1 MLIRRIVLY
10 CLASFFVQ
18 ANVHAAN
25 VELVCPCN
33 IATMSQSA
41 LSIDVGIRSIATSG
55 TSGDLTLRVAAYDAV
70 TESSTYGLIARKDF
84 SPLLAN
90 NEYGNTTHW
99 LGLVTPP
106 TGVYELA
113 LQLYEDDVLVDTVH
127 MAAPVAIQQEAGGAG
142 GINSQ
147 RMGSIFFP
155 TDPTATRD
163 GNTVFVNIPS
173 ISNISRLYPT
183 GTLHAQVWATSG
195 PSIIGSFYRMIDI
208 NLGATLSPGS
218 TLNNQI
224 VEEVFAFS
232 PPAGY
237 DYLHL
242 VLTEYPNS
250 NTALAWKTILVENG
264 AVSTEHNFTLQGFD
278 ILTDTD
284 LDGVSDQN
292 EQRFGTDTNNASDF
306 PADSVV
312 RVLYL
317 YSQGVAA
324 NYGGVPQGR
333 IAHITNHANQMLQ
346 NSQANMSIEVAGMVE
361 VSLNESTLND
371 SILAGMTD
379 RSSPFTTL
387 DDDRASAKADFV
399 IFLDNHDAGDS
410 CGVAWINGQRRHG
423 YISRLTDK
431 VAHAVGVVD
440 IDCRD
445 RTLVHEIGH
454 LMGLGHSRR
463 QGSSGTFNWSVGHGV
478 DNQFVSTMA
487 YWSAFP
493 DSIEVDLF
501 SNPNLNCR
509 NAIACGISEA
519 SVTLGANASLSL
531 DSVRFQVAAFIGEDP
546 PVISLTG
553 ASSLMIAVGAT
564 YTDPGATATDDGDGD
579 LTSAITTVGDVNT
592 TLVGEYLIVYKVSDT
607 DGNQSQVTRTVTVYL
622 DTDGDGIFN
631 ADDPDD
637 DNDGVLDIDDA
648 YPLISLGGLADV
660 DGDGRPDVCD
670 AA

>member
-1 MLIRRIVLY
+1 VLTTKGRFDMLIRRIVLY
-10 CLASFFVQ
+10 CLASFLVQ

-33 IATMSQSA
+33 IATISQSA

-55 TSGDLTLRVAAYDAV
+55 TSGDLSLRVWAYDAS
-70 TESSTYGLIARKDF
+70 TESPVAFIARKDF
-84 SPLLAN
+84 SPLLADY
-90 NEYGNTTHW
+90 EYANAAHW

-106 TGVYELA
+106 TGVYELV
-113 LQLYEDDVLVDTVH
+113 LELYEDDAFVDSVR

-142 GINSQ
+142 WINSQ

-163 GNTVFVNIPS
+163 GNTVTVTIPS
-173 ISNISRLYPT
+173 IWNISRLSTT
-183 GTLHAQVWATSG
+183 GTLHAQVWATSVPNIYG
-195 PSIIGSFYRMIDI
+195 SSFYRLIDKD
-208 NLGATLSPGS
+208 LGATLSPGS

-224 VEEVFAFS
+224 IVEDFAFS
-232 PPAGY
+232 LPAGN

-250 NTALAWKTILVENG
+250 NTVLAWKTILVENG
-264 AVSTEHNFTLQGFD
+264 AVSTEHDFTLQGFD

-292 EQRFGTDTNNASDF
+292 ELRFGTDTNDESEVA
-306 PADSVV
+306 ADSVV
-312 RVLYL
+312 RVQYL

-324 NYGGVPQGR
+324 NYGGDPQTK
-333 IAHITNHANQMLQ
+333 IAHITNYANQVLQ
-346 NSQANMSIEVAGMVE
+346 NSQVNMSIEVAGIVE
-361 VSLNESTLND
+361 VSLNEATLN
-371 SILAGMTD
+371 SNILYGMTD

-387 DDDRASAKADFV
+387 DDDRASAKADLV
-399 IFLDNHDAGDS
+399 IFLDNFDAGDS
-410 CGVAWINGQRRHG
+410 CGVAWINGQRSHG
-423 YISRLTDK
+423 YISGLSDK
-431 VAHAVGVVD
+431 GTYAVGVVD

-463 QGSSGTFNWSVGHGV
+463 QGNSGTFNWSVGYGV

-487 YWSAFP
+487 YNSEFSG
-493 DSIEVDLF
+493 SIEVDLF

-519 SVTLGANASLSL
+519 SSTLGANASLSL

-546 PVISLTG
+546 PVITLTG
-553 ASSLMIAVGAT
+553 ASSLMIAVGQT
-564 YTDPGATATDDGDGD
+564 FTDPGAAATDDGDGD
-579 LTSAITTVGDVNT
+579 LTSAITIVGDVNT
-592 TLVGEYLIVYKVSDT
+592 TVVGEYLIVYKVSDT
-607 DGNQSQVTRTVTVYL
+607 DGNQSQVTRTVTVDL

-631 ADDPDD
+631 TDDPDD
-637 DNDGVLDIDDA
+637 DNDGLLDIDDG
-648 YPLISLGGLADV
+648 YPLISIG
-660 DGDGRPDVCD
+660 
-670 AA
+670 